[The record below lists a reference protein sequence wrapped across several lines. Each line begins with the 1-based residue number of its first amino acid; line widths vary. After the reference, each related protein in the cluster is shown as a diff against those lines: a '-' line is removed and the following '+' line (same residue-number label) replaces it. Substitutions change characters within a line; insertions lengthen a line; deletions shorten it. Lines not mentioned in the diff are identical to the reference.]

1 MDESRHE
8 KAVTTL
14 TGMKGCSG
22 SGTSNGISVS
32 VKSELSSMSIEPS
45 SMAYRNHSGSCTK
58 VLTQL
63 QLDMYSMDPRV
74 PKQAGAHL
82 AEVQKPVEEHKGHVL
97 PANCLQWE
105 GS

>member
-1 MDESRHE
+1 
-8 KAVTTL
+8 
-14 TGMKGCSG
+14 MKGCSG

-45 SMAYRNHSGSCTK
+45 SMAYRNHNSICK
-58 VLTQL
+58 VLTRL
-63 QLDMYSMDPRV
+63 QLDRYSTDPRV

-97 PANCLQWE
+97 PANSLQWE